1 MSVNVNKST
10 ARLICKALSENLDGR
25 QTCQVVLISQ
35 VYSTALWVS
44 SFAAIPCIINMTTTD
59 E

>member
-1 MSVNVNKST
+1 MPVNVNKST
-10 ARLICKALSENLDGR
+10 ARLICKALYKNLDGR

-35 VYSTALWVS
+35 EYSTALWIS
-44 SFAAIPCIINMTTTD
+44 SFAAIPCINMTTTD